1 MYAIYIF
8 VSLSSVFS
16 LLFSTTRLYS
26 CVMFETSLNAFC
38 FFITRSS
45 GMKKW

>member
-1 MYAIYIF
+1 MHAMYIF
-8 VSLSSVFS
+8 VSLSVFS
-16 LLFSTTRLYS
+16 LLFKTRLYS

-45 GMKKW
+45 GMKQW